1 MAADE
6 AIALQLLRLLLEGRG
21 EGRPPGLRPLAQD
34 RVLPEAEYLHLFG
47 MLLQVRCC
55 LEDAEARHGRRR
67 VALLGSAVC
76 ACFGLRDDWREISW

>member
-6 AIALQLLRLLLEGRG
+6 ATALQLPRLLLEGRG
-21 EGRPPGLRPLAQD
+21 EGRPLGMRPLAQD
-34 RVLPEAEYLHLFG
+34 RVLPEDEYLHLFG
-47 MLLQVRCC
+47 CCSMVRCY

-76 ACFGLRDDWREISW
+76 EIGVAR